1 MHEFKQE
8 VNLLKNS
15 LNTLRLTGEGNAD
28 GFGLTIDD
36 VKLVGLGSILNLV
49 INGDF

>member
-1 MHEFKQE
+1 MHEFEQE
-8 VNLLKNS
+8 FNFLKNI

-36 VKLVGLGSILNLV
+36 VKLVALGSILNLV
-49 INGDF
+49 INRDF